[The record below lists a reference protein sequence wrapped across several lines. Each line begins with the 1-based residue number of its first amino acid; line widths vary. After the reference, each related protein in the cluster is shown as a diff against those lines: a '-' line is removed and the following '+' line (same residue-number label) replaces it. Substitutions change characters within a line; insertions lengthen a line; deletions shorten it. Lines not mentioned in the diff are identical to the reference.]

1 MVLATYL
8 KKDASMRLALSLR
21 AALAALVL
29 VVLAGLTAPV
39 QAQAQGQINP
49 TAQSVKEQ
57 QLLEALKKGT
67 TAEVGG
73 RISIPDTNAATLIRP
88 AGREWR
94 EFHQGTMHWV
104 GAIAVL
110 GVLALLTL
118 FYIVR
123 GKIRID
129 AGPSGR
135 TITRF
140 GSFDR
145 FAHWITAGCFLIL
158 ALSGLNLTF
167 GKGLLLPLV
176 GPEAFTTLT
185 ALGKLAHNYLSFP
198 FMLGLFLMFML
209 WVKDNIPNGRDLA
222 WFSAGGGLVGK
233 GHPPA
238 ERFNGGQKVVFWM
251 VIIGGAALSV
261 SGIYLLFP
269 ATAGGVLNLQFWNNV
284 HGIVSLL
291 LTAGMIAHIYIG
303 SIGMEGAFDAMGS
316 GEVDL
321 NWAKEHHSLWV
332 ADEMKKGNVPV
343 GGRMQPAE

>member
-1 MVLATYL
+1 
-8 KKDASMRLALSLR
+8 MRLALSLR
-21 AALAALVL
+21 AAFAALAM
-29 VVLAGLTAPV
+29 VVLGSLNASV
-39 QAQAQGQINP
+39 QAQAPGQINP

-57 QLLEALKKGT
+57 QLLEALKGGGP
-67 TAEVGG
+67 AEVGG
-73 RISIPDTNAATLIRP
+73 RISIPDTKAATLIRP

-94 EFHQGTMHWV
+94 AFHEGTMRTV

-110 GVLALLTL
+110 GILALLTI

-185 ALGKLAHNYLSFP
+185 ALGKLAHNYLGFP

-222 WFSAGGGLVGK
+222 WFAAGGGLMGK

-251 VIIGGAALSV
+251 VIVGGTALSV

-284 HGIVSLL
+284 HGLVGLVL
-291 LTAGMIAHIYIG
+291 MAAMIAHIRRG
-303 SIGMEGAFDAMGS
+303 
-316 GEVDL
+316 
-321 NWAKEHHSLWV
+321 
-332 ADEMKKGNVPV
+332 
-343 GGRMQPAE
+343 

>member
-1 MVLATYL
+1 
-8 KKDASMRLALSLR
+8 MRLASSLR
-21 AALAALVL
+21 AAFAAFALVF
-29 VVLAGLTAPV
+29 LAGLHAPV
-39 QAQAQGQINP
+39 QAQGQINP

-57 QLLEALKKGT
+57 QLLEALKGGGP
-67 TAEVGG
+67 AEVGG
-73 RISIPDTNAATLIRP
+73 RISIPDTKAATLIRP

-94 EFHQGTMHWV
+94 TFHEGTMRTV

-110 GVLALLTL
+110 GILALLAI

-145 FAHWITAGCFLIL
+145 FAHWMTSGCFLIL
-158 ALSGLNLTF
+158 AFSGLNLTF

-185 ALGKLAHNYLSFP
+185 ALGKLAHNYLGFP

-209 WVKDNIPNGRDLA
+209 WVKDNIPNGRDVA
-222 WFSAGGGLVGK
+222 WFAAGGGLVGK

-251 VIIGGAALSV
+251 VIVGGTALSV
-261 SGIYLLFP
+261 SGLYLLFP
-269 ATAGGVLNLQFWNNV
+269 ASAGGVLNLQFWNST
-284 HGIVSLL
+284 HGLVGLVL
-291 LTAGMIAHIYIG
+291 MAAMIAHIYIG
-303 SIGMEGAFDAMGS
+303 SVGMEGAFDAMGS

-321 NWAKEHHSLWV
+321 NWAREHHSLWV
-332 ADEMKKGNVPV
+332 ADEMKKGNVSV